1 MNQRPQIPRRTQRM
15 LWSESMGHCMNP
27 QCRKD
32 LFQNDANV
40 GELAHIEPNADGGDV
55 SFDNLLVLCRHC
67 HKTID
72 DNPQQWP
79 RDVLRHWKGDRNSEI
94 KQRFTERFASFAD
107 LKNVVV
113 PILVRN
119 GRIFDSYGPT
129 GDPSADAMRHRL
141 WLRFEGELIANNR
154 RLEQIL
160 TENKELL
167 HPENQNI
174 IEDFVAHAREF
185 IQTREQAPVSRVNLF
200 PNEVNSVFGIER
212 VNGGSVSN
220 ISALQNFIAKLVH
233 EDRFV
238 SLELVPDQV
247 LVYREDGMLQELYLD
262 DRPRVQQIYWNGRFY
277 RPQTTDMRFG
287 SLVFILNWLRQREI
301 HFEWD
306 DITKLTEVTIAK
318 KYSVKFVY
326 KYLLSDIDIYEVA
339 DRKNLIVVNLN
350 IWGDNDVDV
359 PKTEKVSEIGVHVLR
374 QSEFFRFAY
383 NKLV

>member
-1 MNQRPQIPRRTQRM
+1 M

-27 QCRKD
+27 QCHRD
-32 LFQNDANV
+32 LFKDGANI
-40 GELAHIEPNADGGDV
+40 GQLAHIEPNADGGDV
-55 SFDNLLVLCRHC
+55 SFDNLVALCLHC

-79 RDVLRHWKGDRNSEI
+79 HDVLKYWKKDRNFEI
-94 KQRFTERFASFAD
+94 KQRFTEHFASFD
-107 LKNVVV
+107 ELKKNVV
-113 PILVRN
+113 PILERN

-129 GDPSADAMRHRL
+129 GDSSADAMRHRL

-160 TENKELL
+160 TANKELL
-167 HPENQNI
+167 HPKNQSI
-174 IEDFVAHAREF
+174 IEDFVTHAREF
-185 IQTREQAPVSRVNLF
+185 IQTREEEPVSRVNLF

-212 VNGGSVSN
+212 VNGEPVPN
-220 ISALQNFIAKLVH
+220 TSALQNFIAKLVN

-238 SLELVPDQV
+238 SLELVHGQV
-247 LVYREDGMLQELYLD
+247 LTYREDGILQELYLN
-262 DRPRVQQIYWNGRFY
+262 DRPRIQQLYWSGRLY
-277 RPQTTDMRFG
+277 SPQTTEVRFG
-287 SLVFILNWLRQREI
+287 SLVFILKWLRQREI

-306 DITKLTEVTIAK
+306 DITKLTEVTIEK

-339 DRKNLIVVNLN
+339 DRKNLIVVNLHS
-350 IWGDNDVDV
+350 WVDNDVDV
-359 PKTEKVSEIGVHVLR
+359 PKTEKVSEIGLHVLR
-374 QSEFFRFAY
+374 QGEFFRFAY